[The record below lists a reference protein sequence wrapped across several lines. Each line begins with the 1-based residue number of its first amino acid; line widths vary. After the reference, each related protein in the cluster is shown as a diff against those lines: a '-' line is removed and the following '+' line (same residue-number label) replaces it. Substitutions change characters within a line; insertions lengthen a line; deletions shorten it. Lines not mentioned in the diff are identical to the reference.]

1 MPKLNIDQPQAVPLI
16 NPQLVRGLEAT
27 LNGSPFLQS
36 YVDMRSTVIQ
46 SLKLPPIGSLVSIV
60 IENPHLNIVLE
71 ESGCLVGCNIKNLE
85 NDEVNVYPNTSA
97 TQKML
102 DTSLRYYNRNTSDE
116 DEFLIEND
124 YIIELYGMV
133 FDYTF
138 EVDHSDSKVDD
149 NPLMV
154 HLITN
159 PFTPMDGNHIK
170 IGCIIAKDEDYS
182 RELSVLPMQDIVKA
196 FRPVKSF

>member
-1 MPKLNIDQPQAVPLI
+1 MPKLNNSQPKAQAII
-16 NPQLVRGLEAT
+16 NPQLVRGLEAA
-27 LNGSPFLQS
+27 LNGSPFLKS
-36 YVDMRSTVIQ
+36 YVDMRSTAIQ
-46 SLKLPPIGSLVSIV
+46 TLKLPPIGSLVRII

-71 ESGCLVGCNIKNLE
+71 ESDCLVGCNIKNLE
-85 NDEVNVYPNTSA
+85 NDEVTVYPNTSS

-102 DTSLRYYNRNTSDE
+102 DTSLRYYNRDTSDE

-138 EVDHSDSKVDD
+138 EVDHIDSKVDD

-159 PFTPMDGNHIK
+159 PFTPTDGNHIK

-182 RELSVLPMQDIVKA
+182 NGFRVLSMHELVTA